1 MTKDQASKLRDL
13 IPEKETFP
21 KVQNSLATKRIGITS
36 GKGGAGKSVV
46 AINTSLLM
54 AKGGSSTLLID
65 GDVNLS
71 NISILTDTAPE
82 FGFLDVK
89 KGKKLLK
96 DVIYPYQERL
106 ALMSTGSGELDLVNS
121 KDEFLNHLRI
131 QFQQLDGKYDY
142 IFIDA
147 PSGISSLVFGE
158 LASCDEVFVLATP
171 DPTSIA
177 DGYAVVKMM
186 TYFYPHIPLHLILN
200 FVRSE
205 DEAFEVYKKFEL
217 ITEKFLHRQIN
228 YLGCL
233 NYSDDVI
240 ESVKKQQPLAAL
252 EFTTPFIDQLDKILS
267 RWVESTHSGFESIV
281 EFSTS

>member
-13 IPEKETFP
+13 IPGKETFP
-21 KVQNSLATKRIGITS
+21 RVENSLATQRIGITS
-36 GKGGAGKSVV
+36 GKGGVGKSII
-46 AINTSLLM
+46 ALNLSILL
-54 AKGGSSTLLID
+54 AKSHRPTLLID
-65 GDVNLS
+65 GDLNLS

-89 KGKKLLK
+89 QGNKLLK
-96 DVIYPYQERL
+96 DVIFPYQDNL
-106 ALMSTGSGELDLVNS
+106 SILTSGSGELKLLNS

-131 QFQQLDGKYDY
+131 QFQQLDGKFDY
-142 IFIDA
+142 VCIDS

-158 LASCDEVFVLATP
+158 LASCDEVFVVSTP
-171 DPTSIA
+171 DPTSITDA
-177 DGYAVVKMM
+177 YAIVKMM
-186 TYFYPHIPLHLILN
+186 TYFYPHIPLYLILN

-205 DEAFEVYKKFEL
+205 DDAFEAYKKFDL

-233 NYSDDVI
+233 NYSDEVI
-240 ESVKKQQPLAAL
+240 QSVLQQQPLAL
-252 EFTTPFIDQLDKILS
+252 REGSSIFIDQLKKIMN
-267 RWVESTHSGFESIV
+267 RWLESAHSGYESIM

>member
-13 IPEKETFP
+13 IPGKETFP
-21 KVQNSLATKRIGITS
+21 RVENSIATKRIGITS
-36 GKGGAGKSVV
+36 GKGGAGKSVI
-46 AINTSLLM
+46 ALNFSLLL
-54 AKGGSSTLLID
+54 AKNQRSTLLID

-89 KGKKLLK
+89 QGKKLLK
-96 DVIYPYQERL
+96 DVIFPYQDYL
-106 ALMSTGSGELDLVNS
+106 SILTTGSGELELLNS

-131 QFQQLDGKYDY
+131 QFQQLDGKFDY
-142 IFIDA
+142 VCIDA

-158 LASCDEVFVLATP
+158 LASCDEVFVVSTP
-171 DPTSIA
+171 EPTSITDA
-177 DGYAVVKMM
+177 YAVVKMM

-205 DEAFEVYKKFEL
+205 DDAFEAYKKFDL

-228 YLGCL
+228 YLGSL
-233 NYSDDVI
+233 NYSEEVVQ
-240 ESVKKQQPLAAL
+240 SVQQQKPLAL
-252 EFTTPFIDQLDKILS
+252 TEEPSSFIDQLEKIMN
-267 RWVESTHSGFESIV
+267 RWLESAHSGYESII